1 MYTLYHNKNMREIK
15 VSKASKPLHNLRY
28 KEEVT
33 YYNDCYFIC
42 LTRKPL
48 VEKAKEIK
56 QKWIDTL
63 ETELDQIKQI
73 KL

>member
-1 MYTLYHNKNMREIK
+1 MYTLYHSKKMREIK
-15 VSKASKPLHNLRY
+15 VSKASKSLQNLSY
-28 KEEVT
+28 KEEIT

-56 QKWIDTL
+56 QRWIDAL
-63 ETELDQIKQI
+63 ETELEEIKQI